1 MALDSTVAQTSVDFA
16 GLNQLRLSA
25 NQSEQDP
32 DTLRQVAAQFESL
45 FISMMLKS
53 MRDASLGEGIFDSEQ
68 SDMYQDFADQQLA
81 IDLSRRGGLGLQDVI
96 IRQLGGDP
104 TAMQPAQVG
113 QAFAAD
119 TITTRAVLPA
129 LVERVKELSQSAEK
143 STDLVKPQTGNN
155 DLSLPQQFNSP
166 AEFVSGVWPMAQQ
179 AAAEIGVQPEVLVA
193 QAALE
198 TGWGRYIIENEQG
211 SSFNLFN
218 IKADNRW
225 SGDYVSKNVLEY
237 RDGVAIREQSRF
249 RAYSDYQQSFADY
262 VQFLQSNPRYSE
274 ALANTEDAN
283 KFVEKLHQA
292 GYATDPA
299 YADKIKRIMHG
310 DTLAQNSQVFRQ

>member
-1 MALDSTVAQTSVDFA
+1 MRSTVAPL
-16 GLNQLRLSA
+16 G
-25 NQSEQDP
+25 
-32 DTLRQVAAQFESL
+32 
-45 FISMMLKS
+45 
-53 MRDASLGEGIFDSEQ
+53 MR
-68 SDMYQDFADQQLA
+68 
-81 IDLSRRGGLGLQDVI
+81 
-96 IRQLGGDP
+96 
-104 TAMQPAQVG
+104 
-113 QAFAAD
+113 
-119 TITTRAVLPA
+119 PA

-143 STDLVKPQTGNN
+143 SADSIKPQTGNN
-155 DLSLPQQFNSP
+155 DLSLPLQFNSP

-198 TGWGRYIIENEQG
+198 TGWGKYIIEGQQG

-225 SGDYVSKNVLEY
+225 AGDYIGKNVLEY

-249 RAYSDYQQSFADY
+249 RAYNDYQHSFSDY

-274 ALANTEDAN
+274 ALKNTTDAN

-299 YADKIKRIMHG
+299 YADKIKRIMQG
-310 DTLAQNSQVFRQ
+310 ATLAQNSQ

>member
-16 GLNQLRLSA
+16 GLNQLRFSA
-25 NQSEQDP
+25 NQAEQDP

-68 SDMYQDFADQQLA
+68 SEMYQDFADQQLA
-81 IDLSRRGGLGLQDVI
+81 IDLSNRGGLGLQDVI
-96 IRQLGGDP
+96 VRQLGGDP
-104 TAMQPAQVG
+104 TAMQPAQAG
-113 QAFAAD
+113 QTFAAD

-129 LVERVKELSQSAEK
+129 LVERVRELNKTAK
-143 STDLVKPQTGNN
+143 SVETQTGNN
-155 DLSLPQQFNSP
+155 DLSMPQQFNSP
-166 AEFVSGVWPMAQQ
+166 AEFVSGVWPLAQQ

-198 TGWGRYIIENEQG
+198 TGWGKFIIEDQQG

-262 VQFLQSNPRYSE
+262 VLFLQSNPRYSE
-274 ALANTEDAN
+274 ALANTADAN

-299 YADKIKRIMHG
+299 YADKIKRIMQS